1 MVFGTPDV
9 IFDDSDCCFDSG
21 NRSFF
26 RGWLLLVASLV
37 FVFGLVVALMLRLE
51 GEFIAMVF
59 SYRGGYNVCECGG
72 LSY

>member
-26 RGWLLLVASLV
+26 SWLVVASLV